1 MFSRGELEFERGH
14 DILVEVEKFCYLGDV
29 IICYG
34 RASGAVRGRI
44 GSTQEKFMEFEATW
58 GDLPA
63 LC

>member
-1 MFSRGELEFERGH
+1 M
-14 DILVEVEKFCYLGDV
+14 EVEKFCYLGDV